1 MRRQNPMK
9 VLAHFSIGICSKR
22 GLPYVYPWRPFSSKK
37 YARCRDFA
45 LPSRIKEK
53 EAKKMNKK
61 AEIAKQLFIEKK
73 YNCAQ
78 AVACAFCAE
87 LGLEQAKARALASCF
102 GGGMGRLREVCGA
115 VSGALLV
122 LGAAGGDYDPADRAA
137 KAAQYARV
145 QEFARR
151 FQGQNGSIVCR
162 ELLGLR
168 SGQKDAPVPEERTKA
183 YYAGRP
189 CAEIVASAAEILQQM
204 LEEQAE

>member
-1 MRRQNPMK
+1 M
-9 VLAHFSIGICSKR
+9 SKT
-22 GLPYVYPWRPFSSKK
+22 
-37 YARCRDFA
+37 
-45 LPSRIKEK
+45 
-53 EAKKMNKK
+53 
-61 AEIAKQLFIEKK
+61 AEIKSQKAKQLFIEEK

-78 AVACAFCAE
+78 AVACAFCE
-87 LGLEQAKARALASCF
+87 QLGLEQEKARALASCF

-122 LGAAGGDYDPADRAA
+122 LGALGGDYDPADRAA
-137 KAAQYARV
+137 KAAQYGRV

-151 FQGQNGSIVCR
+151 FREKNGSIVCR

-168 SGQKDAPVPEERTKA
+168 AGQQDAPMPSARTKA

-204 LEEQAE
+204 LEEQAQGE

>member
-1 MRRQNPMK
+1 M
-9 VLAHFSIGICSKR
+9 SILGAPFPQKNMLGAGI
-22 GLPYVYPWRPFSSKK
+22 LPCHPESKK
-37 YARCRDFA
+37 
-45 LPSRIKEK
+45 K
-53 EAKKMNKK
+53 EAKKMNQK
-61 AEIAKQLFIEKK
+61 AEIAKQLFIEEK

-87 LGLEQAKARALASCF
+87 LGLEHAKARALASCF

-204 LEEQAE
+204 LEEQAEQ

>member
-1 MRRQNPMK
+1 M
-9 VLAHFSIGICSKR
+9 SKTAQTK
-22 GLPYVYPWRPFSSKK
+22 SQK
-37 YARCRDFA
+37 
-45 LPSRIKEK
+45 
-53 EAKKMNKK
+53 
-61 AEIAKQLFIEKK
+61 AKQLFIEEK

-78 AVACAFCAE
+78 AVACAFCQE

-115 VSGALLV
+115 
-122 LGAAGGDYDPADRAA
+122 A
-137 KAAQYARV
+137 KAAQYGRV

-151 FQGQNGSIVCR
+151 FREKNGSIVCR

-168 SGQKDAPVPEERTKA
+168 AGQQDAPAPSARTKA

-204 LEEQAE
+204 LEEQAEQ

>member
-1 MRRQNPMK
+1 MSKMTQTKSQEARR
-9 VLAHFSIGICSKR
+9 
-22 GLPYVYPWRPFSSKK
+22 
-37 YARCRDFA
+37 
-45 LPSRIKEK
+45 
-53 EAKKMNKK
+53 
-61 AEIAKQLFIEKK
+61 LFIEEK

-87 LGLEQAKARALASCF
+87 LGLEQEKARALVSCF

-115 VSGALLV
+115 VSGALFV

-137 KAAQYARV
+137 KAAQYERV

-151 FQGQNGSIVCR
+151 FCGKNGSIVCR

-168 SGQKDAPVPEERTKA
+168 SGQTDAPVPAERTGA

-189 CAEIVASAAEILQQM
+189 CAELVACAAEILQEM
-204 LEEQAE
+204 LEEQAEQ